1 MIDIVDRFP
10 LYPLIFCFV
19 LYPVAAWVL
28 LRVSPQK
35 IRMQCFTVLNIA
47 GLAVMCWLSG
57 ASGVRV
63 RAALSYSR
71 VPLLFFSIYVVLV
84 LLNYAVLRLCRR
96 DDTAWPTTAFLLPIL
111 FLAYI
116 KYVPDV
122 LNPFTAVLAPI
133 GLSRFAGF
141 FIGISYLSFRL
152 VHLVQEVRNDI
163 VEMPTVWE
171 YLSFAFFVPT
181 LSVGPI
187 SPYSKFIGS
196 LRTPDRINT
205 PFGRSLLRI
214 VVGFTKYIFLGS
226 LIAQFT
232 YAGLLRDGHPHAM
245 IDLFIAIPAYGVYL
259 YCNFSGFCDMVIGV
273 SGLFG
278 IEVAENFDRPFIARN
293 FQEFWTRWHMTL
305 SKWIRDLVFTP
316 LSKSMMRRFGPK
328 SANHVIAASIFISFL
343 VVGVWHGT
351 GLNFLV
357 FGALQGVGLV
367 TVHYY
372 TVWLK
377 QKLGRDKFAAYRNN
391 QGIRVV
397 ATMMT
402 FAYFSATLFFFA
414 NTWEQMLAIKDALR

>member
-10 LYPLIFCFV
+10 LYPLIFCFA
-19 LYPVAAWVL
+19 LYPAAAWIVL
-28 LRVSPQK
+28 RLVSPK
-35 IRMQCFTVLNIA
+35 IRTQWFAVLNLA
-47 GLAVMCWLSG
+47 GLLVMCWLSG

-63 RAALSYSR
+63 RAAVSYSK

-84 LLNYAVLRLCRR
+84 LLNYALLRLCRR
-96 DDTAWPTTAFLLPIL
+96 DDTAWPIAAFLFPIL

-116 KYVPDV
+116 KYVPDL
-122 LNPFTAVLAPI
+122 LNPFTALLAPV
-133 GLSRFAGF
+133 GLSRLGVF

-196 LRTPDRINT
+196 LRTPNRKNT
-205 PFGRSLLRI
+205 PVGRSLLRI

-226 LIAQFT
+226 LIGQFT

-245 IDLFIAIPAYGVYL
+245 IDLFIAIPAYAIYL

-273 SGLFG
+273 SGLLG
-278 IEVAENFDRPFIARN
+278 IEVAENFDRPFLARN
-293 FQEFWTRWHMTL
+293 FQEFWSRWHMTL

-328 SANHVIAASIFISFL
+328 SANHVIAASIFIAFL
-343 VVGVWHGT
+343 VVGAWHGS

-357 FGALQGVGLV
+357 FGALQGAGLV
-367 TVHYY
+367 AVHYY

-377 QKLGRDKFAAYRNN
+377 QTLGRDKYAAYRKN
-391 QGIRVV
+391 QGIRAV
-397 ATMMT
+397 ATSMS
-402 FAYFSATLFFFA
+402 FAYFSLTLFFLA
-414 NTWEQMLAIKDALR
+414 NTWDQMLIIRDALK